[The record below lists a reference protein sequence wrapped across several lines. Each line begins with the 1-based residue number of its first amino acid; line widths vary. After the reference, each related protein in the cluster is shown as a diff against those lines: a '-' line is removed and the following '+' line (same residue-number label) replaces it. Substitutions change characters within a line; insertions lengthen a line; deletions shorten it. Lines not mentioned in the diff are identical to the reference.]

1 MRALIRW
8 AILNSPAM
16 NTAVVALLVIG
27 AASLIVMRREVFPQ
41 FQLEIVLVTVPFP
54 GATPEETEEGIC
66 QKIEARVANLDGV
79 RKVTS
84 VAGESFGYVI
94 VELMSYVKDVQK
106 IVDDIRSEI
115 DQVNFPPSAEK
126 PEVKQIAFRASAISL
141 GVLGPART
149 GDPETDFRQERE
161 LRDLAEQIREELL
174 TLSPVPPADLA
185 RWPFASLFQPSGAAI
200 TSAEIVAAKPYEI
213 AVEVS
218 EEKLREHGLS
228 LSRLASIVRFQ
239 NIEVPGG
246 KMETAGEELLLRG
259 KNKREWGPEIA
270 EIPVLS
276 RPNGDVVRLSDL
288 GAVIDGFAESVSEH
302 TINGRPGLT
311 IRVSNAAEEDL
322 FTVVEA
328 VRVFAA
334 SKSLPAGYEL
344 ITWGDRSLDVRDRL
358 RLLTS
363 NGLQGLTLVF
373 ISLALFLELRLAFW
387 VAVGIPVSL
396 LGAGFVL
403 LLFGQTLNMLTM
415 FAFLMAIGIVVDDG
429 IVIGENIYEKRQQ
442 GMNPLKAAVE
452 GTLEV
457 IPSVFASVA
466 TTIIAFIPLMF
477 VSGIMGKFIA
487 VMPLAIIAMLVVSLL
502 ESTFVLPSHLSH
514 DNNLFMR
521 FLGLALYAFRFLL
534 KPLAWLNGV
543 CTRGMEWFIQE
554 IYVPVLG
561 WTISHKRISL
571 ATGLACLITA
581 VGLIAAGVVPFAP
594 FPKMDSRE
602 ISATVA
608 FPNGTSANYARAE
621 IEKLEQAIVSIC
633 DEWDRESGESIVS
646 NTYRRIGEVGDEM
659 QGPTGITEGSHVAT
673 VEVQLASPDVRT
685 ITSDELIRRWRER
698 VPKISGAEVLKFG
711 AQSMGPGGTAIEFKL
726 LASEGSEQFLDA
738 ATARCKEYL
747 ASKVGV
753 FDIEDDA
760 RPGKSEVVFRLNELG
775 KALGLDENQLAS
787 TIRTGFYGDEVMR
800 LQRGR
805 HEVKLMVRYPA
816 GERRSFA
823 SLENVR
829 VRDTAGRE
837 RPLSEV
843 ATWEYRRAF
852 SDIKRQNQK
861 RAVTITADVD
871 AKEAVSTEIINEM
884 KSTFIPG
891 LLDEFR
897 QSHGAVLAVDWE
909 GEQAETMD
917 SLASMGVGYVI
928 ALLAM
933 FVLLTLEFKSYG
945 QPVII
950 MAIIPF
956 GLVGAVLGHALLGLQ
971 LTLFSFFGLVALTG
985 VIVND
990 SIVLVDFINARLRE
1004 GMPID
1009 EAIMSAGRRRFRPI
1023 FLTTL
1028 TTVAGLFPMLLERS
1042 LQAQVLIPMAASLIF
1057 GLLTGTTLILV
1068 LVPVFYKVYCQIL
1081 IWFGFPLV
1089 VDEEAVLDEKLE
1101 AGFPPGL
1108 TVG

>member
-1 MRALIRW
+1 
-8 AILNSPAM
+8 
-16 NTAVVALLVIG
+16 
-27 AASLIVMRREVFPQ
+27 
-41 FQLEIVLVTVPFP
+41 
-54 GATPEETEEGIC
+54 
-66 QKIEARVANLDGV
+66 
-79 RKVTS
+79 
-84 VAGESFGYVI
+84 
-94 VELMSYVKDVQK
+94 
-106 IVDDIRSEI
+106 
-115 DQVNFPPSAEK
+115 
-126 PEVKQIAFRASAISL
+126 
-141 GVLGPART
+141 
-149 GDPETDFRQERE
+149 
-161 LRDLAEQIREELL
+161 
-174 TLSPVPPADLA
+174 
-185 RWPFASLFQPSGAAI
+185 
-200 TSAEIVAAKPYEI
+200 
-213 AVEVS
+213 
-218 EEKLREHGLS
+218 
-228 LSRLASIVRFQ
+228 
-239 NIEVPGG
+239 
-246 KMETAGEELLLRG
+246 
-259 KNKREWGPEIA
+259 
-270 EIPVLS
+270 
-276 RPNGDVVRLSDL
+276 
-288 GAVIDGFAESVSEH
+288 
-302 TINGRPGLT
+302 
-311 IRVSNAAEEDL
+311 
-322 FTVVEA
+322 
-328 VRVFAA
+328 
-334 SKSLPAGYEL
+334 
-344 ITWGDRSLDVRDRL
+344 
-358 RLLTS
+358 
-363 NGLQGLTLVF
+363 
-373 ISLALFLELRLAFW
+373 
-387 VAVGIPVSL
+387 
-396 LGAGFVL
+396 
-403 LLFGQTLNMLTM
+403 
-415 FAFLMAIGIVVDDG
+415 
-429 IVIGENIYEKRQQ
+429 
-442 GMNPLKAAVE
+442 
-452 GTLEV
+452 
-457 IPSVFASVA
+457 
-466 TTIIAFIPLMF
+466 
-477 VSGIMGKFIA
+477 
-487 VMPLAIIAMLVVSLL
+487 MLVVSLL

-897 QSHGAVLAVDWE
+897 QSHGAVLAVDWDRPRRWTHWP
-909 GEQAETMD
+909 AW
-917 SLASMGVGYVI
+917 AS
-928 ALLAM
+928 AM
-933 FVLLTLEFKSYG
+933 
-945 QPVII
+945 
-950 MAIIPF
+950 
-956 GLVGAVLGHALLGLQ
+956 
-971 LTLFSFFGLVALTG
+971 
-985 VIVND
+985 
-990 SIVLVDFINARLRE
+990 
-1004 GMPID
+1004 
-1009 EAIMSAGRRRFRPI
+1009 
-1023 FLTTL
+1023 
-1028 TTVAGLFPMLLERS
+1028 
-1042 LQAQVLIPMAASLIF
+1042 
-1057 GLLTGTTLILV
+1057 
-1068 LVPVFYKVYCQIL
+1068 
-1081 IWFGFPLV
+1081 
-1089 VDEEAVLDEKLE
+1089 
-1101 AGFPPGL
+1101 
-1108 TVG
+1108 